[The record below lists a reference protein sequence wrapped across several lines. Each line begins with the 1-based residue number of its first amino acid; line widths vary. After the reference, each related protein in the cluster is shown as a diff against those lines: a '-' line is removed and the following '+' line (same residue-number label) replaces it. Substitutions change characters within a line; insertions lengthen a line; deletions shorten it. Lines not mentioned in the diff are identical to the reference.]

1 MVNEDASVILLSVQ
15 IRTQDNITQ
24 NDRERKEGEK
34 FVVKSEIF
42 GCVLSPQSLQ
52 TLDWLMDCHGQESCE
67 EFKFLFFRLVLLA
80 PEASEASEA
89 SKGAFYLCP
98 GFKWLLLCVREW
110 LL

>member
-1 MVNEDASVILLSVQ
+1 MLVNEDASVILVSVQ

-52 TLDWLMDCHGQESCE
+52 TFDWLMDCHGQESCE

-80 PEASEASEA
+80 PKASEASWGLLFQTRG
-89 SKGAFYLCP
+89 S
-98 GFKWLLLCVREW
+98 KWLLLCERKR